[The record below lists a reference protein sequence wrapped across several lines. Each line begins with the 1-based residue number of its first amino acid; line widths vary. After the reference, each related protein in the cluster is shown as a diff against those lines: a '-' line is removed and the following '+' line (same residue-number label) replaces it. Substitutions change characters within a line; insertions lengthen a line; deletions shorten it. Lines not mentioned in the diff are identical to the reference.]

1 MKLLLLLRLVW
12 HEAGLRRR
20 GIAVLLLGYRRRI
33 RLTWLVGEGVTSGR
47 IPVRRGM
54 VGGTAEPRGRASP
67 TREGSIGGVRALE
80 WMEGGR
86 SRGRD
91 REALEGLL
99 LLVEG
104 RGGVGYSGNR
114 RGQFLSLF
122 GVWLSGMR

>member
-1 MKLLLLLRLVW
+1 
-12 HEAGLRRR
+12 
-20 GIAVLLLGYRRRI
+20 
-33 RLTWLVGEGVTSGR
+33 LTWLVWEGVTSGR

-104 RGGVGYSGNR
+104 RGGVGHSGNR